1 MIEEIVAYVDHRQG
15 AADDVV
21 LKVRQVLETHY
32 RRSYTAYFAHDRNLG
47 GIVKDIADEGVSHP
61 CHRDLVRLDNC
72 NDATC
77 DKHHGDDAIVL
88 VKRGVDPDGLRVIAA
103 DALELIGAR
112 RSVAATPVTRLA
124 PAVTALAP

>member
-1 MIEEIVAYVDHRQG
+1 MDWRESFGEEDARRWAEAFAGQVVVDRDGERIRAAG
-15 AADDVV
+15 ACP
-21 LKVRQVLETHY
+21 RCGHQF
-32 RRSYTAYFAHDRNLG
+32 SF
-47 GIVKDIADEGVSHP
+47 DIADEGVSHP
-61 CHRDLVRLDNC
+61 CYRDLGRLDNC

-112 RSVAATPVTRLA
+112 RPAATTPMTRPA